1 MSNIAGK
8 AYAMNVVT
16 PSKPY
21 LTWINRLIF
30 MVSRGLPSTLG
41 GLLGL
46 SLIHYARWVIIRRDQ
61 WPGHRAKGAERE
73 DRGEEARMQAHRAR
87 RRGMPVGGRRRRG
100 AGLIDRGGVGHGAGL

>member
-41 GLLGL
+41 GELDCNPFLR
-46 SLIHYARWVIIRRDQ
+46 IDAPAVRAAVTARE
-61 WPGHRAKGAERE
+61 PGAAD
-73 DRGEEARMQAHRAR
+73 DRVAAF
-87 RRGMPVGGRRRRG
+87 
-100 AGLIDRGGVGHGAGL
+100 AGLRRWKDGFRA